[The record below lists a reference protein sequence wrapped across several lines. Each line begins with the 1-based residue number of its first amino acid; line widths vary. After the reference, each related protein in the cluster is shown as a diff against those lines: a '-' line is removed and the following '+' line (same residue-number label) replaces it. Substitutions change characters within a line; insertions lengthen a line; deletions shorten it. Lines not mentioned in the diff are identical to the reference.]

1 MSMPVG
7 ATFHSVRDAVVA
19 GVDGKF
25 AETIRLS
32 PMSGGQRDQQRPQ
45 REIEAVLRTG
55 AEKSN
60 SVDTANPA
68 AWQVKIAAGKAM
80 LYIDRTRYPDIV
92 LKKQDAVRALTRH
105 GQPVFEVSLVD
116 DRNHTRLI
124 VELVHK

>member
-1 MSMPVG
+1 MPVG
-7 ATFHSVRDAVVA
+7 ASFHSVRDAVVSA
-19 GVDGKF
+19 VDGKF

-32 PMSGGQRDQQRPQ
+32 PMNGGARDQRRPQ
-45 REIEAVLRTG
+45 IEIEAVLRTG

-68 AWQVKIAAGKAM
+68 AWQSKIAAGKAL
-80 LYIDRTRYPDIV
+80 LYIDRTRYPYV
-92 LKKQDAVRALTRH
+92 VVRKQDAVRALARP
-105 GQPVFEVSLVD
+105 GQPVFEVLLVD

>member
-1 MSMPVG
+1 MPVG
-7 ATFHSVRDAVVA
+7 ATFHSVRDAVVSA
-19 GVDGKF
+19 VDSKF
-25 AETIRLS
+25 AETVRLS
-32 PMSGGQRDQQRPQ
+32 PMSGGAKDQQRPQ
-45 REIEAVLRTG
+45 REISAVLRTG

-60 SVDTANPA
+60 AVDTANPA

-124 VELVHK
+124 VELIHK

>member
-1 MSMPVG
+1 MPV
-7 ATFHSVRDAVVA
+7 AANFHSVRDAVVSA
-19 GVDGKF
+19 VDGKF

-32 PMSGGQRDQQRPQ
+32 PMSGGARDQQRPQ
-45 REIEAVLRTG
+45 TEIEAVLRTG
-55 AEKSN
+55 GEKSS

-68 AWQVKIAAGKAM
+68 AWQSKIAAGKAL
-80 LYIDRTRYPDIV
+80 LYIDRTRYPDMV
-92 LKKQDAVRALTRH
+92 VRKQDAVRALARP